1 MKFNLNKDGSFSFE
15 EDNKNTFDF
24 EKEIVKNRF
33 EHENFAYLYTYVI
46 DSLHLC
52 KLNED
57 RLNLYIK
64 DLNKY
69 YEIFKKCPLSLKE
82 TLYVFKNLSDNCS
95 FYQDIDG
102 YKSETI
108 ILISF
113 LSLMCGA
120 KNIEQ
125 ISEFAYFNNPFLQV
139 FIPNMPK
146 PHYELSAYAIY
157 TILQNIDLNFVLST
171 FSLLFSNN
179 YESIKM
185 DISLTDTI
193 DTVLIG
199 NNTKFKE
206 SFFYDDIDKNL
217 RMLPRFNEYKDL
229 RDDILSFCQKRRS
242 DKNLSYMSKRKL
254 SSYYYDNPHNALI
267 NLILYFKELI
277 IN

>member
-15 EDNKNTFDF
+15 EDEKNDF
-24 EKEIVKNRF
+24 NVKKELTKKIF
-33 EHENFAYLYTYVI
+33 EHENFAYLYTHVI
-46 DSLHLC
+46 DSLQLC
-52 KLNED
+52 KFNED
-57 RLNLYIK
+57 KLNLYIK
-64 DLNKY
+64 DLQKY
-69 YEIFKKCPLSLKE
+69 YEIFQKCPSSLKE
-82 TLYVFKNLSDNCS
+82 TLYIFKNLSDNCS

-120 KNIEQ
+120 KNIEH

-157 TILQNIDLNFVLST
+157 TILQNIDLKFVLST
-171 FSLLFSNN
+171 LSLLFSNN
-179 YESIKM
+179 YDSIKM
-185 DISLTDTI
+185 DITLTDTI

-199 NNTKFKE
+199 NNTKFKD

-217 RMLPRFNEYKDL
+217 RMLPRFNEYNNLKE
-229 RDDILSFCQKRRS
+229 DILSFCKKRRIE
-242 DKNLSYMSKRKL
+242 KNLSPMSKRKL
-254 SSYYYDNPHNALI
+254 SSYYYNNPHNALI

-277 IN
+277 VE